1 MIFQLFL
8 LVSPA
13 FGMPSNALLDVGNQI
28 VDQLDS
34 LPGFTEEGKNIL
46 KNSNL
51 TETIAEALSEAEKN
65 IREMD
70 AELKLLESEELQF
83 KDNYFPA
90 YNEAKSYLRQTRQA
104 LRKLAD
110 KTVKDVRD
118 LKLLLEDLDKT
129 DDPFLLKTAIE
140 SMKNLMIDTLK
151 TLEEAVEK
159 YNSALDTFEK
169 LNSSIKTQNRKME
182 KLVDKNSAEYKEW
195 THKARAGVYTAIGS
209 TTVGLIIADI
219 FGCLGIC
226 SAVGAVGSISASA
239 GLETEIAKYSAK
251 LETLK
256 LITDRMLESGGKF
269 DQTITEAITILTDE
283 IELINKWTNSAE
295 VVNRN
300 IDKYPQKFLEKY
312 KAIRNIFVDGLDD
325 LSNSAQDFL
334 DQPVD
339 ILGLD

>member
-1 MIFQLFL
+1 MIFQLLL
-8 LVSPA
+8 LVTPA

-83 KDNYFPA
+83 EDNYFPA

-118 LKLLLEDLDKT
+118 LKLLLEDLDET
-129 DDPFLLKTAIE
+129 DDTFLLKTAIE

-169 LNSSIKTQNRKME
+169 LNSSIKTQNRKLE
-182 KLVDKNSAEYKEW
+182 KLLDKTSAEYKEW
-195 THKARAGVYTAIGS
+195 TTNMRAGVFSSVAVSTIGFI
-209 TTVGLIIADI
+209 LADV
-219 FGCLGIC
+219 FGCLGFC
-226 SAVGAVGSISASA
+226 SAGSLVASITGIASA
-239 GLETEIAKYSAK
+239 ETGIAKYSAK
-251 LETLK
+251 LETWK
-256 LITDRMLESGGKF
+256 SITERMLESGGNF
-269 DQTITEAITILTDE
+269 DTTLTEAINILTDE
-283 IELINKWTNSAE
+283 IDLINNWTNSAE
-295 VVNRN
+295 VVSNN
-300 IDKYPQKFLEKY
+300 IEKYPQQYLKKY
-312 KAIRNIFVDGLDD
+312 KTIRTIFITGLDD

-339 ILGLD
+339 ILA